1 MKYLDKYF
9 EKNSRKSIM
18 LTYGEIK
25 KLFSPECEKQGLKPN
40 QILNVYALNINLEI
54 HLSYI
59 LSLGVLETRLHY
71 WERNKT
77 TTKKT
82 HINFPCP
89 LGSNLSF
96 DFFRK
101 QFVF

>member
-1 MKYLDKYF
+1 
-9 EKNSRKSIM
+9 M

-77 TTKKT
+77 TTKKP

>member
-59 LSLGVLETRLHY
+59 LSLGVLETRIALLGKKQ
-71 WERNKT
+71 NNN
-77 TTKKT
+77 KKT
-82 HINFPCP
+82 PHK
-89 LGSNLSF
+89 LSLP
-96 DFFRK
+96 FRE
-101 QFVF
+101 QSEF